1 LHKKQSKQKN
11 KLMTETFPMPSK
23 GENFDYDLMPK
34 DPDSFF
40 YYHYLPLEINFLQ
53 PYLGNR
59 DRIDFENMKNIIF
72 DKSEPNIIEENNIEN
87 NDLIYFNKD
96 QKYFNNDESK
106 STDNTINNITQIQN
120 KEIEKE
126 NEILDKKKIN
136 FLTFLGKKR
145 GKKASKANSDLSKKY
160 HNSED
165 FDNLQRKI
173 QVHYIN
179 FLLSLAND
187 IIINFFG
194 KKKNLMFKDIR
205 YDLKKIVNHEKVEYL
220 KQCKF
225 KDIIQSDISPKNKKF
240 SKDTNKN
247 IYSYICKLSR
257 ELKNIFDLGYLF
269 IFQKFYLLLNQIEKV
284 INIENIKINLSPKTK
299 SFCYLLK
306 KNEKSNEKF
315 IEVIKNVYLSDV
327 NYLSDKKFL
336 IC

>member
-1 LHKKQSKQKN
+1 
-11 KLMTETFPMPSK
+11 MTETFPMPSK

-34 DPDSFF
+34 NPDPFF
-40 YYHYLPLEINFLQ
+40 DYPYLPLEINFLQ

-59 DRIDFENMKNIIF
+59 DGIDFENIKNIIF
-72 DKSEPNIIEENNIEN
+72 DKTEPNIIGENNIEN

-136 FLTFLGKKR
+136 FLTFLRKKR

-194 KKKNLMFKDIR
+194 KQKNLMFKDIK
-205 YDLKKIVNHEKVEYL
+205 YDFKKTVTHKNVEYL

-225 KDIIQSDISPKNKKF
+225 KDIIQLDISPKNKNF
-240 SKDTNKN
+240 GIDTNKN
-247 IYSYICKLSR
+247 IYSYVCKLSS
-257 ELKNIFDLGYLF
+257 KIKSIFDLGYLF
-269 IFQKFYLLLNQIEKV
+269 IFQKFYLRLNQNEKE
-284 INIENIKINLSPKTK
+284 INIENIKINLSPETK
-299 SFCYLLK
+299 SFCHLLK
-306 KNEKSNEKF
+306 KNEKSKEKF
-315 IEVIKNVYLSDV
+315 IEVVKDVYLSDV
-327 NYLSDKKFL
+327 NYLNDKKFL

>member
-1 LHKKQSKQKN
+1 MVEVFQIPLKEK
-11 KLMTETFPMPSK
+11 
-23 GENFDYDLMPK
+23 NFDYDLIKKNPN
-34 DPDSFF
+34 SFF
-40 YYHYLPLEINFLQ
+40 DYPCFPCLPLEINFPQLSF
-53 PYLGNR
+53 GNING
-59 DRIDFENMKNIIF
+59 IDLENMKNIII
-72 DKSEPNIIEENNIEN
+72 DKTDINIEQANNMEN
-87 NDLIYFNKD
+87 NDLLYFIKNREST
-96 QKYFNNDESK
+96 NSDESK
-106 STDNTINNITQIQN
+106 STDNTINNSIQIQN
-120 KEIEKE
+120 KEKEKE
-126 NEILDKKKIN
+126 KEDEILDQKKIH
-136 FLTFLGKKR
+136 FFTFLRKKR
-145 GKKASKANSDLSKKY
+145 GRKVSKKNHELSKKY
-160 HNSED
+160 HNDED
-165 FDNLQRKI
+165 FDNLLRKI

-179 FLLSLAND
+179 FLLSFAND

-194 KKKNLMFKDIR
+194 KQKNLMFKDIR

-306 KNEKSNEKF
+306 KNEKSKEKF